1 MSPELGQVRDRWS
14 EQDQNLAEKAVEKE
28 VVRLLPGYRRPRR
41 LTDAIKTS

>member
-28 VVRLLPGYRRPRR
+28 VSEAFAGIQ
-41 LTDAIKTS
+41 AA